1 MSNAFAPLNEKWEAF
16 HSSDRRFSRTLVRL
30 MKILHTR
37 IDMEHLSPMMT
48 YYTYSMH
55 ECEVPRYPL
64 PFETANFLSRIT
76 KTLSQ
81 YMSLIAQCYKCSQKF
96 RYS

>member
-1 MSNAFAPLNEKWEAF
+1 
-16 HSSDRRFSRTLVRL
+16 
-30 MKILHTR
+30 
-37 IDMEHLSPMMT
+37 MEHLSPMMT

-76 KTLSQ
+76 KTLSHVIRRNSG
-81 YMSLIAQCYKCSQKF
+81 MTKVSIFAIRTTPILKVLTCKLNDFSG
-96 RYS
+96 